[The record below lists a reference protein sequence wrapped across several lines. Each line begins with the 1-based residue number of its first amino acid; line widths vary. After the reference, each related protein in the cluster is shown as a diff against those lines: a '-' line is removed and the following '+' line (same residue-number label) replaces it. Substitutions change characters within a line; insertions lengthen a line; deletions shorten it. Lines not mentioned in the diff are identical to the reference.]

1 LSSGLKGLPVLVS
14 RRIVSAVSP
23 HEDRTEFGEK
33 CHKLVYC
40 ESAERVC
47 LTACWLQRRQKPPRK
62 ARWRNAMIFT
72 GTSAAGETIT
82 YRDGKRYLWMLSFV
96 PPLVPLLSYWLYI
109 STQNP
114 LATLIPFVFIF
125 GLIPLLDALI
135 GEDTHNPPA
144 EVVAAMEAD
153 PYYLRLA
160 RITVVFPWV
169 NYIAL
174 IAFCGTQD
182 LPWWSYVVLL
192 LGVGTIDGGA
202 LLVGH
207 ELGHK
212 PDRLN
217 TFFGMLA
224 NNAVGYAHFR
234 IEHNRG
240 HHTWVA
246 TPEDPASARFGESIY
261 AFALRELPGALKRGW
276 RNEADQLEKRGE
288 RVWSVN
294 NEILQGF
301 ALTLVVAAALIV
313 LFGWKVAPII
323 VAHHFLGWYALT
335 QANYVEHYGL
345 LREKLPNGRY
355 QPVEP
360 RHSWN
365 TNHIVSNLMTLHLQ
379 RHSDHHANPMRPYQS
394 LRDFADIP
402 RLPNG
407 YTGMFG
413 LAAIPPLW
421 FRVMDPKTMAWAG
434 GDVGKLNLRDV
445 ASPNGDAAMNS

>member
-1 LSSGLKGLPVLVS
+1 
-14 RRIVSAVSP
+14 
-23 HEDRTEFGEK
+23 
-33 CHKLVYC
+33 
-40 ESAERVC
+40 
-47 LTACWLQRRQKPPRK
+47 
-62 ARWRNAMIFT
+62 MMFT
-72 GTSAAGETIT
+72 GKTAAGETIT
-82 YRDGKRYLWMLSFV
+82 YRDGKRYLWMLSFI
-96 PPLVPLLSYWLYI
+96 PPLIPLLSYWLYI
-109 STQNP
+109 RTANP
-114 LATLIPFVFIF
+114 AVTLIPFVFIF
-125 GLIPLLDALI
+125 GLIPLLDAVI

-144 EVVAAMEAD
+144 EVVAAMESD

-160 RITVVFPWV
+160 RITVVFPWL

-174 IAFCGTQD
+174 IAFIGTQD
-182 LPWWSYVVLL
+182 LPWWSYVALL

-202 LLVGH
+202 LLIGH

-217 TFFGMLA
+217 SFFGMLA

-261 AFALRELPGALKRGW
+261 AFAGRELPGAFRRGW
-276 RNEADQLEKRGE
+276 RNEAERLAKRGKGA
-288 RVWSVN
+288 WSID

-301 ALTLVVAAALIV
+301 ALTLVVAVVLIA
-313 LFGWKVAPII
+313 LFGWKVAPFI

-355 QPVEP
+355 QSVEP

-365 TNHIVSNLMTLHLQ
+365 TNHIVSNLITLHLQ

-394 LRDFADIP
+394 LRDFDDIP

-413 LAAIPPLW
+413 LAALPPLW
-421 FRVMDPKTMAWAG
+421 FRVMDPKVLAWAG
-434 GDVGKLNLRDV
+434 GDVTKLNRGDR
-445 ASPNGDAAMNS
+445 DAAGVGAQRLESDRST

>member
-1 LSSGLKGLPVLVS
+1 
-14 RRIVSAVSP
+14 
-23 HEDRTEFGEK
+23 
-33 CHKLVYC
+33 
-40 ESAERVC
+40 
-47 LTACWLQRRQKPPRK
+47 
-62 ARWRNAMIFT
+62 MIFT
-72 GTSAAGETIT
+72 GTTAAGDTVT
-82 YRDGKRYLWMLSFV
+82 YRDGKRYLWMLSFI
-96 PPLVPLLSYWLYI
+96 PPLVPLLSYWLYLQ
-109 STQNP
+109 TMNP
-114 LATLIPFVFIF
+114 VMTLIPFVFIYV
-125 GLIPLLDALI
+125 LIPLLDVLI

-169 NYIAL
+169 NFIAL
-174 IAFCGTQD
+174 IAFFGTQD
-182 LPWWSYVVLL
+182 LPWWSYIALL

-202 LLVGH
+202 LLIGH

-217 TFFGMLA
+217 SLFGMLA

-261 AFALRELPGALKRGW
+261 AFALRELPGAFKRGW
-276 RNEADQLEKRGE
+276 RNEAERLSKRGE
-288 RVWSVN
+288 RVWSIN

-301 ALTLVVAAALIV
+301 TLTLFVAGVLIA
-313 LFGWKVAPII
+313 LFGWQVAPFI

-355 QPVEP
+355 QAVEP

-365 TNHIVSNLMTLHLQ
+365 TNHIVSNLMTFHLQ

-394 LRDFADIP
+394 LRDFDDIP

-413 LAAIPPLW
+413 LAAVPPLW
-421 FRVMDPKTMAWAG
+421 FRVMDPKTLAWAG
-434 GDVGKLNLRDV
+434 GDIGKLNVSDRQRNET
-445 ASPNGDAAMNS
+445 SDAASSNGGSATDGEFATTRD

>member
-1 LSSGLKGLPVLVS
+1 
-14 RRIVSAVSP
+14 
-23 HEDRTEFGEK
+23 
-33 CHKLVYC
+33 
-40 ESAERVC
+40 
-47 LTACWLQRRQKPPRK
+47 
-62 ARWRNAMIFT
+62 MIFT
-72 GTSAAGETIT
+72 GTTAAGETVT
-82 YRDGKRYLWMLSFV
+82 YRDSKRYLWLLSYI
-96 PPLVPLLSYWLYI
+96 PPLIPPLSYWLYLRTGN
-109 STQNP
+109 SA
-114 LATLIPFVFIF
+114 ATLIPFLFIF

-135 GEDTHNPPA
+135 GEDMHNPPA
-144 EVVAAMEAD
+144 EVVAAMEND

-160 RITVVFPWV
+160 RISVVFPWL
-169 NYIAL
+169 NYIAF
-174 IAFCGTQD
+174 IAFVGTQD

-192 LGVGTIDGGA
+192 LGVGTMNGGA
-202 LLVGH
+202 LLIGH

-212 PDRLN
+212 ADRLN
-217 TFFGMLA
+217 STFGMLA

-240 HHTWVA
+240 HHTWVS
-246 TPEDPASARFGESIY
+246 TPDDPASARFGESIY
-261 AFALRELPGALKRGW
+261 AFAARELPGAFKRGW
-276 RNEADQLEKRGE
+276 RNEAERLTKRGNA
-288 RVWSVN
+288 VWSIQ

-301 ALTLVVAAALIV
+301 ALTLVVAAALIAV
-313 LFGWKVAPII
+313 FGWGVLPFIL
-323 VAHHFLGWYALT
+323 AHHFLGWYALT

-365 TNHIVSNLMTLHLQ
+365 TNHIVSNLMTFHLQ

-394 LRDFADIP
+394 LRDFDDIP

-421 FRVMDPKTMAWAG
+421 FRVMNPKALAWAG
-434 GDVGKLNLRDV
+434 GDVTKLNRGDR
-445 ASPNGDAAMNS
+445 DAADTRAAA